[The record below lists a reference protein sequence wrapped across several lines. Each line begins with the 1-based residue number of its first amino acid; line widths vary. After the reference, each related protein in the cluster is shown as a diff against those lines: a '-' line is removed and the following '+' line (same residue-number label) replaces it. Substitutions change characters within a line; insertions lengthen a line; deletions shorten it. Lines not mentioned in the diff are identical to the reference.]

1 VLHIKK
7 DLAMESHTGDSALFV
22 KMDGCTPDG
31 VLGAYMDDSCM
42 GGNDKFQDLTLAT
55 LDKFECKPR
64 VWEEFQFIGVSV
76 RTLLG
81 QPRSFALFQNVYFDG
96 RSRLPLS
103 VIYEEFMRARAA
115 FVWMAHGRRNL
126 CCSINRADQVTEAL
140 SLEKQVKEMNKAIK
154 HAKSTKEMVLSL
166 KPLERASLHLRV
178 FADAPLH
185 SSHDMSS
192 QLGYTVLLC
201 DAEDECLV
209 LTYSS
214 RQARRI
220 VRSIMAGETYAFAD
234 AFDAAYILKHYQ
246 ELVYNQLLH
255 LVMLTDSKQT
265 FDVITRATNTTEKR
279 LIIDFAV
286 AR

>member
-1 VLHIKK
+1 MLHIKK
-7 DLAMESHTGDSALFV
+7 DLGMESHTGDSALFV

-55 LDKFECKPR
+55 LDKFKYKPR

-81 QPRSFALFQNVYFDG
+81 QPRSFALCPNVYFDS
-96 RSRLPLS
+96 RSRLLLS
-103 VIYEEFMRARAA
+103 EIYEEFMRARAA

-140 SLEKQVKEMNKAIK
+140 SSEKQVKGMNKAIK
-154 HAKSTKEMVLSL
+154 HAKSTEEMVLSL

-185 SSHDMSS
+185 SSYDMSS

-214 RQARRI
+214 RKARRI
-220 VRSIMAGETYAFAD
+220 VRSIMAGEVYAFAD
-234 AFDAAYILKHYQ
+234 AFDAAYILKHYK

-265 FDVITRATNTTEKR
+265 FHVITRATNTTEKR